1 MKERERIVVSA
12 LVSALLLI
20 FLVVAFHR
28 SERFAGS
35 LLGGVLGVSGSLLM
49 VVSAGYSLIKRFPG
63 VRTRVIKH
71 VTMRGV
77 LTAHAYTGLLGA
89 FLVLLHT
96 GHKFE
101 SPLGIALTA
110 VTIGVVVSGYAGHYL
125 LVQVFEDLREQKVLL
140 AGLEAQYR
148 YYTAE
153 LTARPEQRA
162 LVRLYGRFLPR
173 VFGRFFAGPDD
184 ALQVPARI
192 VEVTSAIADVEY
204 GIKTNDL
211 LKKLFSRW
219 LVVHIA
225 LSVALLTLLGL
236 HIWSGVHFGLRWFR

>member
-1 MKERERIVVSA
+1 MKERARIVVSA
-12 LVSALLLI
+12 LVSALLLL
-20 FLVVAFHR
+20 FLAVAFHR

-35 LLGGVLGVSGSLLM
+35 LLGGVLGVSGALLM
-49 VVSAGYSLIKRFPG
+49 LVSVGYSLIKRLPG
-63 VRTRVIKH
+63 LRPRVIKYI
-71 VTMRGV
+71 TMRGV
-77 LTAHAYTGLLGA
+77 LTAHVYTGLLGA

-101 SPLGIALTA
+101 SPLGIALTT

-125 LVQVFEDLREQKVLL
+125 LVQIFQDLREQKVLL

-153 LTARPEQRA
+153 LASRPEQRA
-162 LVRLYGRFLPR
+162 LVLLYGRFLPR
-173 VFGRFFAGPDD
+173 VFGRLFAGQDE
-184 ALQVPARI
+184 ALRVPARI

-211 LKKLFSRW
+211 FKKLFSRW
-219 LVVHIA
+219 FVVHIA
-225 LSVALLTLLGL
+225 LSVLLLTLLVL

>member
-12 LVSALLLI
+12 LVSALVLL
-20 FLVVAFHR
+20 FLAVAFHR

-35 LLGGVLGVSGSLLM
+35 LVGGALGVSGSLLM
-49 VVSAGYSLIKRFPG
+49 IASLGYSLIKRFTG
-63 VRTRVIKH
+63 LRARVIK
-71 VTMRGV
+71 VMAMRGV
-77 LTAHAYTGLLGA
+77 LAAHVYAGLLGA

-125 LVQVFEDLREQKVLL
+125 LVQSFQDLRAQKVLL

-153 LTARPEQRA
+153 LTARPEQQA
-162 LVRLYGRFLPR
+162 LVRLYGRLFPR
-173 VFGRFFAGPDD
+173 VFGRLFAGEDE
-184 ALQVPARI
+184 ALRVPARI

-211 LKKLFSRW
+211 FKKLFSRW
-219 LVVHIA
+219 LAVHIA
-225 LSVALLTLLGL
+225 LSVALFVLLAL
-236 HIWSGVHFGLRWFR
+236 HIWSGAYFGLRWFR